1 MKTVVSIRRI
11 GFLLLVFSLATV
23 VLFPPLG
30 AVAQVRSEDIDVV
43 LVIDSSGS
51 MKDNDP
57 EDIRISAAKLFVD
70 LAEHNDRVAVVNMSD
85 AEHTEVVNPL
95 TVLEPWPSES
105 EMLDEEEGGR
115 RGLKTKL
122 ESLGSEG
129 AYTYMGTSLKLAYEI
144 LDRTKPGRRQYVVML
159 TDGLPTGESE
169 TALEE
174 AIAAFERKRF
184 WKIFPVALG
193 EGADYEYLK
202 NQVAGRTGGVAFKAE
217 TPAELIRIYT
227 EIAVMLRYNRYANW
241 VTVQPNMLQTLGTID
256 PEQRITNMAFVIPKQ
271 HDDPFIDVIISP
283 NDTNIVDP
291 GVSGYVYHAEDPRYE
306 CFGMYTEGVLLEGE
320 WRARLQSDSPVEMA
334 ILVRS
339 DYGIQL
345 TAARPQESWDE
356 LSPRY
361 APLGKEL
368 FVQVGVRNAEVPMEE
383 QGDDYYNLTRPQ
395 GSLQALLAPLVN
407 MESPFWPPIVL
418 RDDGLA
424 EDLQKEDGIYA
435 GLYQRVESPGN
446 YVLRVQVPSRKDEP
460 IQLSKVR
467 VVEARPLPT
476 ASMELLPPQV
486 IAENTTI
493 PVTVRLQQPAGV
505 SVPVNSAEVEV
516 TIKEP
521 QGKVTVLEAL
531 GSGDQYSASFVPTQS
546 GLHDLTAQAII
557 RVAQEGKEIEYID
570 CALGS
575 YEVVFPGHSLT
586 IAPMATDLGL
596 VASLLNPSV
605 TVQITSD
612 SPETKRLEVSI
623 EGLGE
628 GEETKWVVTP
638 SSIEVP
644 PNQTTS
650 FDLVIDTMSLPQSGP
665 GQFQLTF
672 TSPGGGID
680 VQNNSVIYSY
690 NIVQALQVWA
700 DVTELEVKSV
710 QGMQVS
716 LRIWSDSPVEQT
728 LEIRVEGLKGGSVLP
743 TSIKVPPREET
754 SFTFSVS
761 GASTAPEQ
769 GAFRL
774 VLTSPEGTV
783 EVANAEWVYNY
794 TVSSFPFLLVGVPL
808 AVILIAVGGFLAW
821 RAAERRKRA
830 RTPWAY

>member
-1 MKTVVSIRRI
+1 MRTVMSIRRI
-11 GFLLLVFSLATV
+11 GLLLLMFSLATV

-30 AVAQVRSEDIDVV
+30 TVAQVRSEDIDVV

-70 LAEHNDRVAVVNMSD
+70 LSEQKDRVAVVNMSD
-85 AEHTEVVNPL
+85 AEHTEIVSPL
-95 TVLEPWPSES
+95 MELSPWTDEFDLMEES
-105 EMLDEEEGGR
+105 GR
-115 RGLKTKL
+115 RGLKKKL

-144 LDRTKPGRRQYVVML
+144 LDRTPPGRRQYVVML
-159 TDGLPTGESE
+159 TDGLPTGESP

-174 AIAAFERKRF
+174 AVAAFERKRF

-202 NQVAGRTGGVAFKAE
+202 REVAGRTGGVAFKAE
-217 TPAELIRIYT
+217 TPTDLIRIYT
-227 EIAVMLRYNRYANW
+227 EIFAMLRYNRYVNW
-241 VTVQPNMLQTLGTID
+241 VTVQPNTLQTLGTID
-256 PEQRITNMAFVIPKQ
+256 SEQRITNMAFVVPKE
-271 HDDPFIDVIISP
+271 HDNPFIDVIISP

-306 CFGMYTEGVLLEGE
+306 CFGMYKEAVLLEGE
-320 WRARLQSDSPVEMA
+320 WRARLQSDRPVEMA

-345 TAARPQESWDE
+345 TAPRPQESWDE

-395 GSLQALLAPLVN
+395 GSLQALVAPAVN
-407 MESPFWPPIVL
+407 MEAPFWPPIVL

-424 EDLQKEDGIYA
+424 EDLHKEDGIYA

-446 YVLRVQVPSRKDEP
+446 YVLRVQVPSRKDEA
-460 IQLSKVR
+460 IQLSKTRAVD
-467 VVEARPLPT
+467 VRPLPT
-476 ASMELLPPQV
+476 VSIELPPPQV
-486 IAENTTI
+486 IAENTAI
-493 PVTVRLQQPAGV
+493 PVTVRFQQLAGA
-505 SVPVNSAEVEV
+505 SVPVNSAEVKV

-521 QGKVTVLEAL
+521 QGQVIVLEAQ
-531 GSGDQYSASFVPTQS
+531 GSGDQYSVSFVPTQS
-546 GLHDLTAQAII
+546 GIHDLTAQAII
-557 RVAQEGKEIEYID
+557 RVTQEGKEIEYTD
-570 CALGS
+570 YALGS
-575 YEVVFPGHSLT
+575 YEVVFPGHNLT
-586 IAPMATDLGL
+586 IAPTATDLGQM
-596 VASLLNPSV
+596 ASFLNTSV

-628 GEETKWVVTP
+628 GKETKWVVTP

-644 PNQTTS
+644 PNQMTS
-650 FDLVIDTMSLPQSGP
+650 FDLVIDTMSLPRAGP
-665 GQFQLTF
+665 GQVQLTF
-672 TSPGGGID
+672 TSPGGGVNI
-680 VQNNSVIYSY
+680 QNGSVVYSY
-690 NIVQALQVWA
+690 NIVQALRVWA
-700 DVTELEVKSV
+700 DVTELEVKSA
-710 QGMQVS
+710 QGMQAS

-728 LEIRVEGLKGGSVLP
+728 LEVRVEGLEGGSVLP

-761 GASTAPEQ
+761 GARAAPEQ
-769 GAFRL
+769 GAFKL
-774 VLTSPEGTV
+774 VLTSPDETV
-783 EVANAEWVYNY
+783 EVSNPEWVYNY
-794 TVSSFPFLLVGVPL
+794 TVSSFPFLLVCVPL
-808 AVILIAVGGFLAW
+808 AVILIAVGGFLAR